1 MNVLLLSIYS
11 NLSSYLNVNSRKPFL
26 WFSKSARNYKMVL
39 LIAPSDIALVIN
51 LLEINDSCLESCRR
65 NCTRKTFFKNFEIL
79 WTGFVDLNIVEN
91 CKQYCGRYKYVNFQ
105 YSAFDDVLR
114 NFTESP
120 VSECDINRTENL
132 PCCLK
137 IAFQSDYFE

>member
-1 MNVLLLSIYS
+1 MHKRKRKAIASEIGQFFIEILCF
-11 NLSSYLNVNSRKPFL
+11 SY
-26 WFSKSARNYKMVL
+26 
-39 LIAPSDIALVIN
+39 
-51 LLEINDSCLESCRR
+51 
-65 NCTRKTFFKNFEIL
+65 RKTFFKNFEIL

-132 PCCLK
+132 PCCIK